1 MREKMIEALKAH
13 ALGHIEKH
21 KVNVEVILQKA
32 VGIGEHGDILTEAEK
47 ELKVI
52 AEYDD
57 QIEMLNK
64 YFSDTFETPINFSE
78 PLVDGGLN
86 DRLYTV
92 NVLDDQAK
100 IMGTGVGKSKKKAEQ
115 YACKDTLINLKI
127 IE

>member
-13 ALGHIEKH
+13 AVGHIEKH

-57 QIEMLNK
+57 QLEMLNK
-64 YFSDTFETPINFSE
+64 YFVI
-78 PLVDGGLN
+78 
-86 DRLYTV
+86 
-92 NVLDDQAK
+92 
-100 IMGTGVGKSKKKAEQ
+100 
-115 YACKDTLINLKI
+115 KDPFKG
-127 IE
+127 

>member
-1 MREKMIEALKAH
+1 MIEALKAH

-57 QIEMLNK
+57 QLEMLNK
-64 YFSDTFETPINFSE
+64 YF
-78 PLVDGGLN
+78 
-86 DRLYTV
+86 TV
-92 NVLDDQAK
+92 KDPF
-100 IMGTGVGKSKKKAEQ
+100 KS
-115 YACKDTLINLKI
+115 
-127 IE
+127 